1 MSGDS
6 FIFAT
11 TVFTNTL
18 LASSAS
24 IRIFFSSIAG
34 FSFGREPPEHSVVT
48 SEVVGLVLMAVDAQA
63 AELMAVEAP
72 LLGDIEAALGAV
84 RAVLALAAVESA
96 PALAK
101 AVELLAPMAA

>member
-1 MSGDS
+1 MAW
-6 FIFAT
+6 IH
-11 TVFTNTL
+11 L
-18 LASSAS
+18 RLRPASLGKKKKE
-24 IRIFFSSIAG
+24 ITGLSSIAG

-48 SEVVGLVLMAVDAQA
+48 SEVVGLVLVAVDAQA

-101 AVELLAPMAA
+101 AV